1 MGRVLSTSEGSH
13 AGAFT
18 PLDWMLFLGVGTIWG
33 ASFLLIAIGLN
44 ALAPGAITWIRV
56 GIGALVLWLV
66 PGVRTPI
73 EREDRAR
80 LVAVSILWVG
90 IPFSL
95 FPIAQQWV
103 SSAVTGMLNGGVPI
117 VTAAVA
123 TAMLRRL
130 PGRIQIVGLL
140 LGLGGVLAIALTTAE
155 EGSSQALGVGLLV
168 VAVLGYGMAINVVA
182 PLQRR
187 YGAIAV
193 MGRVLALATLWTAPF
208 GVYGLTRSTFAWG
221 SVAAVV
227 VLGVSGTGLAFVL
240 MSRLVGRV
248 GGTRASFVTYLIP
261 VVATTLGITLRD
273 ETVSA
278 FALAGVIA
286 VIVGA
291 LMASRADRRAAT
303 VVPPA

>member
-18 PLDWMLFLGVGTIWG
+18 PLDWMLFFGVGTIWG

-66 PGVRTPI
+66 PGVRRPI

-117 VTAAVA
+117 VTAVVA

-155 EGSSQALGVGLLV
+155 QGSNQALGVGLLV

-187 YGAIAV
+187 YGATAV
-193 MGRVLALATLWTAPF
+193 MGRVLALATIWTAPF
-208 GVYGLTRSTFAWG
+208 GVVGLTRSTFAWG

-227 VLGVSGTGLAFVL
+227 VLGVFGTGLAFVL

-261 VVATTLGITLRD
+261 VVATVLGITLRD
-273 ETVSA
+273 ETVST
-278 FALAGVIA
+278 FALVGVVA

-291 LMASRADRRAAT
+291 LLASRADRRAAA
-303 VVPPA
+303 VVPAA

>member
-18 PLDWMLFLGVGTIWG
+18 PLDWMLFFGVGTIWG

-66 PGVRTPI
+66 PGVRRPI

-117 VTAAVA
+117 VTAVVA

-155 EGSSQALGVGLLV
+155 QGSNQALGVGLLV

-187 YGAIAV
+187 YGATAV
-193 MGRVLALATLWTAPF
+193 MGRVLALATIWTAPF
-208 GVYGLTRSTFAWG
+208 GVVGLTRSTFAWG

-227 VLGVSGTGLAFVL
+227 VLGVFGTGLAFVL

-261 VVATTLGITLRD
+261 VVATVLGITLRD
-273 ETVSA
+273 ETVST
-278 FALAGVIA
+278 FALVGVMA

-291 LMASRADRRAAT
+291 LLASRADRRAAT
-303 VVPPA
+303 VVPAA